1 MNRARGRSGAF
12 TLIEVMVVLLVIT
25 VFVTGL
31 MVPIATQVALR
42 RYEET
47 RRQMDEAKEAILGFA
62 AANARLPCPASAT
75 SRGLESFAPGGDAL
89 NGRCSNFHDGLLP
102 GASLGLAP
110 LDAEGYVRDA
120 WGTPANRI
128 RYAVFGSGTS
138 VGGIADPL
146 TRVNGMQAA
155 GLAAL
160 GSAPNY
166 LSICASG
173 LGTTATS
180 CGAATNH
187 LTRRAAFVLL
197 SLGPNAT
204 LTPNPGS
211 DEARN
216 LDGSRVFVS
225 HEISAAPANE
235 FDDQLTWA
243 PASLVVS
250 RLLSA
255 GRLP

>member
-1 MNRARGRSGAF
+1 MKTMSRLPRAF
-12 TLIEVMVVLLVIT
+12 TIIEMMIVLFVFTVLVS
-25 VFVTGL
+25 GL

-42 RYEET
+42 RYEDT

-62 AANARLPCPASAT
+62 VANARLPCPASA
-75 SRGLESFAPGGDAL
+75 SSQGLESFAPRGDAL
-89 NGRCSNFHDGLLP
+89 NGICSNFHDGYLP

-120 WGTPANRI
+120 WGTPSNRI
-128 RYAVFGSGTS
+128 RYAVFGGA
-138 VGGIADPL
+138 VGGIANSL
-146 TRVNGMQAA
+146 TRVNGAQAA

-166 LSICASG
+166 LWICASG
-173 LGTTATS
+173 LGTTATG
-180 CGAATNH
+180 CGAAANQ

-197 SLGPNAT
+197 SLGPNAAQA
-204 LTPNPGS
+204 PNPGS

-216 LDGSRVFVS
+216 LDANPVFVS
-225 HEISAAPANE
+225 HEISTAPGNE
-235 FDDQLTWA
+235 FDDQLTWV
-243 PASLVVS
+243 PASLLAS
-250 RLLSA
+250 RLLAA